1 MSTKNR
7 KPETKQQAII
17 ELWEQTGKLSAGA
30 AELDSIQAG
39 LLGHFGADASESPAS
54 IARILADH
62 DARLG
67 HPEVL
72 EADVRWRERRQLFTA
87 EELNFGTLEAATAL
101 VEKIEELWQGSQ
113 GQTSAMERLRFSVRQ
128 IKAELELLA
137 AKPKAGDGELARE
150 LVQWLTVWLQNPQI
164 FPEWLALRRSTAE
177 FKERFEQ

>member
-17 ELWEQTGKLSAGA
+17 KLWEQTGKLSAGA
-30 AELDSIQAG
+30 AELDSIQQE
-39 LLGHFGADASESPAS
+39 LLVHRGPDVSESPAS

-62 DARLG
+62 DVRLG

-87 EELNFGTLEAATAL
+87 EELNFGTLDGATAL
-101 VEKIEELWQGSQ
+101 VEKMEQLWRGFQ
-113 GQTSAMERLRFSVRQ
+113 GQTSALEHLRFSVRQ

-137 AKPKAGDGELARE
+137 AKQNAGDRELAQE
-150 LVQWLTVWLQNPQI
+150 VVQWLTIWLQNPQI
-164 FPEWLALRRSTAE
+164 FSEWLALRRSTVE
-177 FKERFEQ
+177 FRERFEQ

>member
-1 MSTKNR
+1 MSTKNW

-30 AELDSIQAG
+30 AELDLIQEG
-39 LLGHFGADASESPAS
+39 LLGHFGPDVSESPAS

-62 DARLG
+62 GAQLG

-72 EADVRWRERRQLFTA
+72 EAHVRWRERRQLFTA
-87 EELNFGTLEAATAL
+87 DELNYGTLDVATAL
-101 VEKIEELWQGSQ
+101 VEKIEQLWQGFQ
-113 GQTSAMERLRFSVRQ
+113 GQTSALEHLRFSVRQ

-137 AKPKAGDGELARE
+137 AQQKAGDRELAQE
-150 LVQWLTVWLQNPQI
+150 VVQWLTVWLQNPQI
-164 FPEWLALRRSTAE
+164 FPEWLALRRATAE